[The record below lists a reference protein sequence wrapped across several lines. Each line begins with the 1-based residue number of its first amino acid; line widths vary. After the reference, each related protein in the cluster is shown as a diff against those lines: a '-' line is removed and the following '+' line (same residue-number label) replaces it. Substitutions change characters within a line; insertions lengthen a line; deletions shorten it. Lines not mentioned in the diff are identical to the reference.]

1 MNYTEALA
9 YLDRH
14 IALGVKPGLDRMHG
28 LLDAMGRPEQ
38 GYPVIHVAG
47 TNGKTST
54 SRMATLILVTHGLA
68 TGTYISPHLQRVEER
83 LAVNG
88 RSATE
93 EEFALAVSDVQA
105 FAVVLEAQGA
115 DPNTYF
121 ELITAAA
128 FAFFASQPVEAAVL
142 EVGLGGRLDATNV
155 VDAEVCVVTSI
166 GIEHTEYL
174 GPDLASIAG
183 EKVAIAGLNSILV
196 TGPLP
201 EPALAVAEARA
212 RELGIHHRHY
222 GKDFSVLSADRGVGG
237 WLVSVDGAEDTYE
250 DLFLP
255 LHGRHQVVNLANSIA
270 AAEAFLGRKLDAES
284 VRDAAAAAT
293 VPGRMETLGTEPLL
307 LVDGAHNTDGV
318 DVLVDSLLEEFPSK
332 RWHVVFGVMG
342 DKNVEAMAERLAEV
356 AHDFI
361 VTSPEAERAV
371 VPDELATR
379 VTAVTDLPVHAV
391 NTVRDAIDLAKERAG
406 SLGSVLVAG
415 SLYLVGEVRE
425 ILVGGRRGGSSG
437 RPASVRP
444 EE

>member
-14 IALGVKPGLDRMHG
+14 ISLGVKPGLDRMDG
-28 LLDAMGRPEQ
+28 LLEAMGRPDE
-38 GYPVIHVAG
+38 GYPIIHVAG

-54 SRMATLILVTHGLA
+54 SRLATLLLVTHGLT
-68 TGTYISPHLQRVEER
+68 TGTHISPHLQRVEER

-88 RSATE
+88 RLATE
-93 EEFALAVSDVQA
+93 EEFALAVSDVEA
-105 FAVVLEAQGA
+105 FAMVREQQGH

-128 FAFFASQPVEAAVL
+128 FAFFANQPVQAAVL

-155 VDAEVCVVTSI
+155 VDAEVCVITSI

-201 EPALAVAEARA
+201 EPALEVAEARA

-222 GKDFSVLSADRGVGG
+222 GKDFSVLAADRGVGG
-237 WLVSVDGAEDTYE
+237 WLVSIDGTEDAYE

-270 AAEAFLGRKLDAES
+270 AVEALLGRKLDAEA
-284 VRDAAAAAT
+284 VQDAAAAAT
-293 VPGRMETLGTEPLL
+293 MPGRMEILGAEPLL
-307 LVDGAHNTDGV
+307 MVDGAHNTDGV
-318 DVLVDSLLEEFPSK
+318 DVLVESLFEEFPSK
-332 RWHVVFGVMG
+332 SWHVVFGVMG
-342 DKNVEAMAERLAEV
+342 DKNVEAMVMRLADV
-356 AHDFI
+356 AHGFV
-361 VTSPEAERAV
+361 VTAPNSERAV
-371 VPDELATR
+371 APRELASR
-379 VTAVTDLPVHAV
+379 VAAVTDLPVLEAG
-391 NTVRDAIDLAKERAG
+391 TVEDAIEIARRQAG
-406 SLGSVLVAG
+406 SDGAVLVAG
-415 SLYLVGEVRE
+415 SLYLVGEVRGL
-425 ILVGGRRGGSSG
+425 LVNGSGGGSPG

-444 EE
+444 EG